1 MERTR
6 RSRCACTS
14 GTSHCFA
21 GWSGASRVRACMAPT
36 ATAAGTT
43 TSGWLAARRW
53 PRTCCRSSRSC
64 SRRKST
70 RTPPRACAPCARATR
85 ISSRAMGV
93 DAARSRVGELALRNG
108 LAPRQRAQLE
118 RVLALLEA
126 DPHAPTTVRGA
137 AEAVDVHIADSLAA
151 LEIDAVRA
159 AAAVADLGA
168 GAGFPGVAL
177 AVALPRASVNLI
189 ESQRRR
195 CEFLHTLCS
204 EAGVENARV
213 VCARAEEWAEG
224 ASANDLVTARAL
236 APQPVVLEYAAPL
249 LRAGGVVV
257 DWRGRRRRQEER
269 QAQAAAEEL
278 GLERIEVRAVAPFS
292 ASQGRHLHLYMKVR
306 PTPGRFPRRPGI
318 ARKRPLGQP

>member
-1 MERTR
+1 
-6 RSRCACTS
+6 
-14 GTSHCFA
+14 
-21 GWSGASRVRACMAPT
+21 
-36 ATAAGTT
+36 
-43 TSGWLAARRW
+43 
-53 PRTCCRSSRSC
+53 
-64 SRRKST
+64 
-70 RTPPRACAPCARATR
+70 
-85 ISSRAMGV
+85 MGV

-108 LAPRQRAQLE
+108 LAPSQRAQLE

-159 AAAVADLGA
+159 AAAVADLGT

-195 CEFLHTLCS
+195 CEFLHTLCG

-224 ASANDLVTARAL
+224 TSANDLVTARAL

-257 DWRGRRRRQEER
+257 DWRGRRRLQEER
-269 QAQAAAEEL
+269 QAQAAAKEL
-278 GLERIEVRAVAPFS
+278 GLERVEVRAVAPFS

>member
-1 MERTR
+1 
-6 RSRCACTS
+6 
-14 GTSHCFA
+14 
-21 GWSGASRVRACMAPT
+21 
-36 ATAAGTT
+36 
-43 TSGWLAARRW
+43 
-53 PRTCCRSSRSC
+53 
-64 SRRKST
+64 
-70 RTPPRACAPCARATR
+70 
-85 ISSRAMGV
+85 MGV

-108 LAPRQRAQLE
+108 LAPRQRVQLE

-159 AAAVADLGA
+159 AAAVADLGT

-195 CEFLHTLCS
+195 CEFLHALS
-204 EAGVENARV
+204 REAGVENARV

-257 DWRGRRRRQEER
+257 DWRGRRRLQEER
-269 QAQAAAEEL
+269 QAQAAAKEL